1 MSPGVTFEM
10 ALSRMTKDSVRSVL
24 ALLAL
29 SMFLMIVA
37 CSSGDASCEGGG
49 ERICLVPLGNVSGD
63 LVGHLVD
70 HYDDEYGLKVRIL
83 DNKSIPTK
91 LADPDREQVGGI
103 ALMEFIGSLFPEAYA
118 NPDAILVGLTPVD
131 MYFEQRDWRFA
142 FWVSNEQINK
152 GVVSFKRM
160 DPETFGMDPNEDLLY
175 TRVRKVVTH
184 LIGTLYYGLP
194 GSDDPRSVMYNNVLS
209 LDDLDLMGEK
219 LPIEA
224 SR

>member
-1 MSPGVTFEM
+1 MD
-10 ALSRMTKDSVRSVL
+10 RYR
-24 ALLAL
+24 
-29 SMFLMIVA
+29 
-37 CSSGDASCEGGG
+37 
-49 ERICLVPLGNVSGD
+49 
-63 LVGHLVD
+63 
-70 HYDDEYGLKVRIL
+70 DEYGLKVQVL
-83 DNKSIPTK
+83 DNKSIPME

-103 ALMEFIGSLFPEAYA
+103 ALMEYMDRHFPEAYA
-118 NPDAILVGLTPVD
+118 DPDAILIGLTPVD

-142 FWVSNEQINK
+142 FWVSNEQIHK
-152 GVVSFKRM
+152 GVVSYKRM
-160 DPETFGMDPNEDLLY
+160 DPETFGMDRNDDLLN

-209 LDDLDLMGEK
+209 LDDLDLMGEE